1 MSKKLPTKRDVRL
14 ILAEDVRHELMGKAS
29 LQGFLPGD
37 EFLVGGNP
45 PPGTPPEV
53 AFVVASLAFLFVVR
67 GGEGKFDGRYRAI
80 APDKKTVVFDV
91 PAGKPLEKIADK
103 AAVFGTVAKPFI
115 GPAFG
120 IYTVQLV
127 LDKAKFSFPMTIG
140 KAPPEGLN
148 QVAAPTGRTKSKAG
162 MPRT

>member
-1 MSKKLPTKRDVRL
+1 MSKKLPTKRDVRF
-14 ILAEDVRHELMGKAS
+14 ILAEDVRQELMGKAS
-29 LQGFLPGD
+29 LQGFMPGD

-45 PPGTPPEV
+45 PPGAPPNV
-53 AFVVASLAFLFVVR
+53 AFVVASLAFLFVVT
-67 GGEGKFDGRYRAI
+67 GAGEGKFDGRFRAI
-80 APDKKTVVFDV
+80 APDKKTVVFDS
-91 PAGKPLEKIADK
+91 PAGQPLEKIADK

-140 KAPPEGLN
+140 KVPSNRAAVERLK
-148 QVAAPTGRTKSKAG
+148 QIAAPARRAKA
-162 MPRT
+162 

>member
-1 MSKKLPTKRDVRL
+1 
-14 ILAEDVRHELMGKAS
+14 MGKAS

-45 PPGTPPEV
+45 PPGTPPNV
-53 AFVVASLAFLFVVR
+53 AFVVPSLAFLFVVR
-67 GGEGKFDGRYRAI
+67 GGGEGKFDGRFRVI
-80 APDKKTVVFDV
+80 APDKKTAVFDS
-91 PAGKPLEKIADK
+91 PSGQPLEKIADK

-140 KAPPEGLN
+140 KVPLN
-148 QVAAPTGRTKSKAG
+148 RRLKA
-162 MPRT
+162 